1 MMINLDRHIC
11 KAKDIQTGEW
21 VYGYYFERKDIMGNI
36 IESVIIEDAYEQIHG
51 GRRLLESMFNK
62 ECFRVDPETVC
73 QYTGWHDSSKTS
85 IFEKDIVEF
94 VGPNTHRDL
103 IWWCNEMSEMTAI
116 PVDGIEFNGYDFWN
130 GKYPKANYSSF
141 CLMMQDPYGDFKEIK
156 VVGNIIDNPELLE

>member
-1 MMINLDRHIC
+1 MDRHIC
-11 KAKDIQTGEW
+11 RAKRQDNGEW
-21 VYGYYFERKDIMGNI
+21 VQGYLFYDDNDKMYRI
-36 IESVIIEDAYEQIHG
+36 ITGVQYSTGTFADVISH
-51 GRRLLESMFNK
+51 RVLL
-62 ECFRVDPETVC
+62 DTVC
-73 QYTGWHDSSKTS
+73 RCTGWHDSNKTP

>member
-1 MMINLDRHIC
+1 MDKYMYR
-11 KAKDIQTGEW
+11 AKRIDNGEW
-21 VYGYYFERKDIMGNI
+21 VYGYYFERKDTMGNI

-73 QYTGWHDSSKTS
+73 QYTGWHSSNKTP

-103 IWWCNEMSEMTAI
+103 IWWCNEMSMMAAVPLE
-116 PVDGIEFNGYDFWN
+116 GIEFNGYDYWN
-130 GKYPKANYSSF
+130 GNYPKYTYADLCF
-141 CLMMQDPYGDFKEIK
+141 MMQDPYGDFEEIK
-156 VVGNIIDNPELLE
+156 VIGNIIDNPELLE